1 MRKTKVSMV
10 FFIIGVLLLAVSFVV
25 PTDILNSYTN
35 LKPIGLSTLFVCPAF
50 GIIGVL
56 FSINE
61 KSLIFGLLNAL
72 LILAFPIIMFIG
84 YNVL

>member
-1 MRKTKVSMV
+1 MRKTRVSMV

-35 LKPIGLSTLFVCPAF
+35 LKPIGLSTLFLCPAF

-56 FSINE
+56 FSIKE
-61 KSLIFGLLNAL
+61 KSLVFGILNAL
-72 LILAFPIIMFIG
+72 LMLAFPIMMFIG
-84 YNVL
+84 YNIL

>member
-50 GIIGVL
+50 GILGVL
-56 FSINE
+56 FSIKE

>member
-35 LKPIGLSTLFVCPAF
+35 LKPIGLSTLFLCPAF
-50 GIIGVL
+50 GILGVL
-56 FSINE
+56 ISIKE
-61 KSLIFGLLNAL
+61 KSLVFGLLNAL
-72 LILAFPIIMFIG
+72 LILAFPIMMFIG
-84 YNVL
+84 YSIL

>member
-56 FSINE
+56 FSIKE
-61 KSLIFGLLNAL
+61 KSLVFGILNAL
-72 LILAFPIIMFIG
+72 LMLAFPIMMFIG
-84 YNVL
+84 YNIL

>member
-35 LKPIGLSTLFVCPAF
+35 LKPIGLSTLLLCPAF

-56 FSINE
+56 FSIKE
-61 KSLIFGLLNAL
+61 KSLVFGILNAL
-72 LILAFPIIMFIG
+72 LMLAFPIMMFIG
-84 YNVL
+84 YNIL

>member
-56 FSINE
+56 FSIKE
-61 KSLIFGLLNAL
+61 KSLVFGILNVLLM
-72 LILAFPIIMFIG
+72 LAFPIMMFIG
-84 YNVL
+84 YNIL

>member
-10 FFIIGVLLLAVSFVV
+10 FFIIGVLLLAVSFFV

-35 LKPIGLSTLFVCPAF
+35 LKPIGLSTLFVCPVF
-50 GIIGVL
+50 GILGVL
-56 FSINE
+56 FSIKE

-72 LILAFPIIMFIG
+72 LMLAFPIMMFVG
-84 YNVL
+84 YNIL

>member
-10 FFIIGVLLLAVSFVV
+10 FFIIGASLLAVSFVV

-35 LKPIGLSTLFVCPAF
+35 LKPIGLSTLLLCPAF

-56 FSINE
+56 FSIKE
-61 KSLIFGLLNAL
+61 KSLVFGILNAL
-72 LILAFPIIMFIG
+72 LMLAFPIIMFIG
-84 YNVL
+84 YNIL